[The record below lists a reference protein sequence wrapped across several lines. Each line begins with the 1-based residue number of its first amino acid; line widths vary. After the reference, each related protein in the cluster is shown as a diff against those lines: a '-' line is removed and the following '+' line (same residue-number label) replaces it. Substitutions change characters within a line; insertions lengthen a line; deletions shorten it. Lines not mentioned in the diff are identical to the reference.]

1 MEQRPDSFSPNR
13 AWGAVLDWIER
24 HDLPLTLGGIAL
36 IVSAAI
42 LVVATFEGPEPTT
55 TESNP
60 PSIGPELVQGPVE
73 YVNRVQGYGFTY
85 PGTWD
90 LREGARFTRI
100 QSPNG
105 RIVVSYRLWAS
116 GDLDVASSR
125 LLDSLANAHTELE
138 LIGMTRER
146 IGGSPSLIVSGTA
159 TNEAGRPVRFLAITI
174 RGEPLNY
181 AISIFVPRRSDP
193 ARVLPVIESIV
204 SSFEF
209 LQDA

>member
-1 MEQRPDSFSPNR
+1 VEQRPDSFSPNR

-42 LVVATFEGPEPTT
+42 LVVATFESPQPTIA
-55 TESNP
+55 ESNP

-73 YVNRVQGYGFTY
+73 YENRVQGYGFTY

-90 LREGARFTRI
+90 LREAARFTRL
-100 QSPNG
+100 QSPDG
-105 RIVVSYRLWAS
+105 RIVASFRLWAS

-125 LLDSLANAHTELE
+125 LLDSLADAHRDLD

-146 IGGSPSLIVSGTA
+146 IDGSRSIIVSGTA

-193 ARVLPVIESIV
+193 ARVLPRLESIV
-204 SSFEF
+204 SSFEL
-209 LQDA
+209 LQDT